1 MKKTH
6 IILLVAIMSM
16 IIGLVVYSS
25 DFSTWDSIESAKNK
39 QGRFVHLIAR
49 LDTTKLVEY
58 DPEKNPNLL
67 VFFAKDSLGGSTKVI
82 YKNSKP
88 TDFEKSESIVLKG
101 RMRADHFECNDMLL
115 KCPSKYKD
123 KEQLQNK
130 MKEDYGSY

>member
-6 IILLVAIMSM
+6 IALLVGIMAM

-25 DFSTWDSIESAKNK
+25 DFSTWDSIESARKK
-39 QGRFVHLIAR
+39 QGKFVHLITR
-49 LDTTKLVEY
+49 LDTTRPVEY
-58 DPEKNPNLL
+58 DPAINPNLL
-67 VFFAKDSLGGSTKVI
+67 IFHATDSLGGSTRVI

-101 RMRADHFECNDMLL
+101 RMREDHFECSDMLL

-123 KEQLQNK
+123 KEQLQK
-130 MKEDYGSY
+130 KIDKEYSSY

>member
-6 IILLVAIMSM
+6 IFLLVAIMSL

-25 DFSTWDSIESAKNK
+25 DFSTWDSIESARRK
-39 QGRFVHLIAR
+39 QGKFVHLITR
-49 LDTTKLVEY
+49 LDTTRPVEY
-58 DPEKNPNLL
+58 DPVKNPNYLA
-67 VFFAKDSLGGSTKVI
+67 FYATDSLGGSTKVI
-82 YKNSKP
+82 YLNNKP

-123 KEQLQNK
+123 KEQLQKNMNK
-130 MKEDYGSY
+130 EYSSY